1 MDREISKEAKRKRRL
16 RMALSVAA
24 PVLVLAGVAAA
35 LIFTGGKTYNES
47 DVTPGIVKRG
57 SIETAAVASGLIV
70 PVYEE
75 IMVSPVTSVIMEA
88 CVREGDVVEA
98 GTALLV
104 LDTYSERVAYEKL
117 SDERSIKISEEERGR
132 LGESTERGSLEMK
145 IKSKEIQT
153 ERLRVEME
161 NERKLDSIGSGT
173 GDRIRQAELA
183 WRISRLELDQL
194 RSLNLQPD
202 EQAQLEQER
211 DTLANMTGIKQSL
224 ERSILDKNLAQMR
237 RTLDNA
243 RVTAPRRGTVTYLN
257 TKIGSTVSQGEKI
270 AVISDLSRF
279 RIEGEMPEADA
290 DKLGIGAAVNVR
302 IGRALIRGRVA
313 NIVPLASGGVVRF
326 TVTLDNDADSH
337 LRSGRRCELG
347 VVHDSIPDVLYIPNG
362 NYYKGKGQYL
372 MYVGTEENEY
382 ELRTVKL
389 GDSSFDAVEV
399 VAGLEEGERILAD
412 DPKDFKNSRHIKIK
426 NK

>member
-1 MDREISKEAKRKRRL
+1 MDREISTEEKKRR
-16 RMALSVAA
+16 RRKMALSIAA
-24 PVLVLAGVAAA
+24 PVLVLAGLAVAIL
-35 LIFTGGKTYNES
+35 LIGGKTYRES
-47 DVTPGIVKRG
+47 DVMPATVKRG
-57 SIETAAVASGLIV
+57 SIETTAVASGLIV

-75 IMVSPVTSVIMEA
+75 IMVSPVTSVITET
-88 CVREGDVVEA
+88 CVREGDVVEQ
-98 GTALLV
+98 GTPLLV
-104 LDTYSERVAYEKL
+104 LDTYSEQMAYEKL
-117 SDERSIKISEEERGR
+117 SDERSIKMSENERRR
-132 LGESTERGSLEMK
+132 LGESTERGTLEMQ

-183 WRISRLELDQL
+183 WRISRLELDQM
-194 RSLNLQPD
+194 RSQ
-202 EQAQLEQER
+202 
-211 DTLANMTGIKQSL
+211 LANLRKTHRASAEGRDL

-257 TKIGSTVSQGEKI
+257 TQIGATVNQGEKI

-302 IGRALIRGRVA
+302 IGRAQIRGRVA

-326 TVTLDNDADSH
+326 TVTLDNDADTH

-362 NYYKGKGQYL
+362 TYYKGKGQYA
-372 MYVGTEENEY
+372 MYVATGDNEY
-382 ELRTVKL
+382 ELRPVKL

-399 VAGLEEGERILAD
+399 VSGLKEGERILID

-426 NK
+426 ANKK

>member
-1 MDREISKEAKRKRRL
+1 
-16 RMALSVAA
+16 
-24 PVLVLAGVAAA
+24 
-35 LIFTGGKTYNES
+35 
-47 DVTPGIVKRG
+47 
-57 SIETAAVASGLIV
+57 
-70 PVYEE
+70 
-75 IMVSPVTSVIMEA
+75 MVSPVTSVIMEA

-194 RSLNLQPD
+194 RSQLDNLRKTHRASA
-202 EQAQLEQER
+202 EGR
-211 DTLANMTGIKQSL
+211 NL

-243 RVTAPRRGTVTYLN
+243 RVTAAPRRGTVTYLN

-270 AVISDLSRF
+270 AVISDLSSSAS
-279 RIEGEMPEADA
+279 EGEMPEADA

-326 TVTLDNDADSH
+326 TVTLSTTMPIHICAPDAAANWEWSTTPYPMCYIFPTETIIRKRTISDVC
-337 LRSGRRCELG
+337 RDGR
-347 VVHDSIPDVLYIPNG
+347 
-362 NYYKGKGQYL
+362 
-372 MYVGTEENEY
+372 
-382 ELRTVKL
+382 
-389 GDSSFDAVEV
+389 
-399 VAGLEEGERILAD
+399 ERI
-412 DPKDFKNSRHIKIK
+412 
-426 NK
+426 

>member
-194 RSLNLQPD
+194 RSQLDNLRKTHRASA
-202 EQAQLEQER
+202 EGR
-211 DTLANMTGIKQSL
+211 NL

-337 LRSGRRCELG
+337 LRSGRRCALG
-347 VVHDSIPDVLYIPNG
+347 VVHASIPDVLYIPNG

>member
-194 RSLNLQPD
+194 RSQLDNLRKTHRASA
-202 EQAQLEQER
+202 EGR
-211 DTLANMTGIKQSL
+211 NL

-362 NYYKGKGQYL
+362 NYYKG
-372 MYVGTEENEY
+372 NI
-382 ELRTVKL
+382 TV
-389 GDSSFDAVEV
+389 
-399 VAGLEEGERILAD
+399 R
-412 DPKDFKNSRHIKIK
+412 
-426 NK
+426 